1 MASISQQAEATSSD
15 QVLMWTFKFMSAD
28 LPRQHLCFVSKQ
40 TTQPLQSLDHTRYQ
54 QTAVYTPADTKEHT
68 RCCKFDVNDP

>member
-54 QTAVYTPADTKEHT
+54 QTAVYKIQQTLKSTQDA
-68 RCCKFDVNDP
+68 VNLM